1 MKTRLTALLLALS
14 MMLGLVSCG
23 GQPVGEETS
32 PATSQTPVESNGV
45 EADNHY
51 PVTVETYDQ
60 NGEIVEQTFE
70 ACPERVVSI
79 SQANTELLIALGL
92 TDKIVATAHRFSP
105 VYERMADEYNS
116 IPFIAESGYPSK
128 EVVLDQKPDLIVG
141 WGSLFAEDALGAVS
155 DWHERGVHTYL
166 MNNTVSGLGNR
177 TVDFLY
183 DDIEKLGQI
192 FDIEDKAKAMIQD
205 MKDRIADIQEKV
217 STIPESERVQVVT
230 VQYVYENEFLGRG
243 GTDFNTNLT
252 ELAGGIQAND
262 NGQQSMEVLLSLDP
276 DVLVILD
283 LSSSPAQ
290 EKIDAIKANPVLQS
304 LQAVQNDRFVVLDH
318 AAFYCGGPR
327 TIEAI
332 ETLAEGFYP
341 ELFTE

>member
-1 MKTRLTALLLALS
+1 M
-14 MMLGLVSCG
+14 
-23 GQPVGEETS
+23 
-32 PATSQTPVESNGV
+32 
-45 EADNHY
+45 
-51 PVTVETYDQ
+51 
-60 NGEIVEQTFE
+60 
-70 ACPERVVSI
+70 
-79 SQANTELLIALGL
+79 
-92 TDKIVATAHRFSP
+92 
-105 VYERMADEYNS
+105 
-116 IPFIAESGYPSK
+116 
-128 EVVLDQKPDLIVG
+128 LDQKPDLIVG
-141 WGSLFAEDALGAVS
+141 WGSLFAEDALGAVN

-192 FDIEDKAKAMIQD
+192 FDIEDKAQAMIQD

-217 STIPESERVQVVT
+217 STIPESGRVQVVT

>member
-1 MKTRLTALLLALS
+1 
-14 MMLGLVSCG
+14 
-23 GQPVGEETS
+23 
-32 PATSQTPVESNGV
+32 
-45 EADNHY
+45 
-51 PVTVETYDQ
+51 
-60 NGEIVEQTFE
+60 
-70 ACPERVVSI
+70 
-79 SQANTELLIALGL
+79 
-92 TDKIVATAHRFSP
+92 
-105 VYERMADEYNS
+105 
-116 IPFIAESGYPSK
+116 
-128 EVVLDQKPDLIVG
+128 
-141 WGSLFAEDALGAVS
+141 
-155 DWHERGVHTYL
+155 

-192 FDIEDKAKAMIQD
+192 FDIEDKAQAMIQD

-290 EKIDAIKANPVLQS
+290 EKIDAIKANPCLLYTS
-304 LQAVQNDRFVVLDH
+304 RPSARGPEARI
-318 AAFYCGGPR
+318 AAGMP
-327 TIEAI
+327 
-332 ETLAEGFYP
+332 
-341 ELFTE
+341 

>member
-1 MKTRLTALLLALS
+1 
-14 MMLGLVSCG
+14 
-23 GQPVGEETS
+23 
-32 PATSQTPVESNGV
+32 
-45 EADNHY
+45 
-51 PVTVETYDQ
+51 
-60 NGEIVEQTFE
+60 
-70 ACPERVVSI
+70 
-79 SQANTELLIALGL
+79 
-92 TDKIVATAHRFSP
+92 
-105 VYERMADEYNS
+105 
-116 IPFIAESGYPSK
+116 
-128 EVVLDQKPDLIVG
+128 
-141 WGSLFAEDALGAVS
+141 
-155 DWHERGVHTYL
+155 

-192 FDIEDKAKAMIQD
+192 FDIEDKAQAMIQD

-283 LSSSPAQ
+283 LPPHLPRKKSMRSRPIRSS
-290 EKIDAIKANPVLQS
+290 
-304 LQAVQNDRFVVLDH
+304 R
-318 AAFYCGGPR
+318 AFRLFRMIALWCW
-327 TIEAI
+327 IMQLSI
-332 ETLAEGFYP
+332 AEGP
-341 ELFTE
+341 AP

>member
-1 MKTRLTALLLALS
+1 M
-14 MMLGLVSCG
+14 
-23 GQPVGEETS
+23 
-32 PATSQTPVESNGV
+32 
-45 EADNHY
+45 
-51 PVTVETYDQ
+51 ETYDQ

-141 WGSLFAEDALGAVS
+141 WGALFAEDALGAVS

-192 FDIEDKAKAMIQD
+192 FDIEDKAQAMIQD

-276 DVLVILD
+276 DVLIILD